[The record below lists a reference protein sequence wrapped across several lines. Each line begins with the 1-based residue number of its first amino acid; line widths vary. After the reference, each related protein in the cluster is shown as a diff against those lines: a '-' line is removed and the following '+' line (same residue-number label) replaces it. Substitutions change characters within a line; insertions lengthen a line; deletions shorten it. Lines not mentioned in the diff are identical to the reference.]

1 MRKMQNLMNQPDVL
15 LSKKWDF
22 FFRKISIFEKVP
34 LSVSS
39 NVYGSLFCFFP
50 RVHRQEFPIRVSVL
64 IFKNGLPM
72 ISFQEINIRSR
83 YFSLGDF

>member
-1 MRKMQNLMNQPDVL
+1 MRKIQNFMNQPDVL

-22 FFRKISIFEKVP
+22 FSEKVP
-34 LSVSS
+34 LSVPST
-39 NVYGSLFCFFP
+39 VYGSLFCFIP
-50 RVHRQEFPIRVSVL
+50 RVHGQEFPIRVSVL

-72 ISFQEINIRSR
+72 MGFQEINIRSR